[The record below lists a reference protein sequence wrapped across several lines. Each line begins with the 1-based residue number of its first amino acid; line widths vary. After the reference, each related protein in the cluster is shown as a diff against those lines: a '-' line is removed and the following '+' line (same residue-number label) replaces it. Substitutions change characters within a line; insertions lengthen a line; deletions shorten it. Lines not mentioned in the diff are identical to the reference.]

1 MKFALF
7 LLSIGLIFIGLS
19 TFQDAKAENTNAPV
33 VVELFT
39 SQSCS
44 SCPPADKVLQKIQ
57 SENDNV
63 IALSCNVTYWNHLH
77 WKDTL
82 SQEFCSAR
90 QRNYAASFG
99 SGRVYTPQ
107 TVVNAQAEMVGSQE
121 RKVRNAVNDAS
132 RLQSAI
138 LKKNKNGL
146 SVELPALATNVYYP
160 TIMFYGNDHTQSIP
174 SGENRG
180 RTVEYTNPVTQLENL
195 KPYRGQA
202 QNINVPLVIPP
213 NAKGAAVLVHKNTL
227 YGPIVAAG
235 KIEF

>member
-1 MKFALF
+1 MKFVLS

-19 TFQDAKAENTNAPV
+19 TFQDAKAEKTNAPV

-44 SCPPADKVLQKIQ
+44 SCPPADEVLQKIQ

-82 SQEFCSAR
+82 SQEFCSTR
-90 QRNYAASFG
+90 QRNYAASVG

-121 RKVRNAVNDAS
+121 RKVRKAVYAANK
-132 RLQSAI
+132 LQPVK
-138 LKKNKNGL
+138 LMQNKGKL
-146 SVELPALATNVYYP
+146 IVELPTLTTNVYYP
-160 TIMFYGNDHTQSIP
+160 TIMFYGNNHTQSIP

-202 QNINVPLVIPP
+202 QNINVPLSIPP
-213 NAKGAAVLVHKNTL
+213 NTKGAAILIHKNTL